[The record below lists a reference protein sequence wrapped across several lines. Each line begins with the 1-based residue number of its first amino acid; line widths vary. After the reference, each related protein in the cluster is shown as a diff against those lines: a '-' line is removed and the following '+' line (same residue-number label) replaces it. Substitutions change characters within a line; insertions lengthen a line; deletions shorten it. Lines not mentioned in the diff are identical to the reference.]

1 MAVNPFDFLKQ
12 FGNMQERMNE
22 IQERLGRISV
32 TGSAGGDMV
41 QVEMNGRMEVSRVR
55 ISPEAVDLQDLGM
68 LEDLLRAAVS
78 DALYKIKERIRDEV
92 SALTGGLN
100 LPPGFMGL

>member
-41 QVEMNGRMEVSRVR
+41 QVEMNGRMEISRVR